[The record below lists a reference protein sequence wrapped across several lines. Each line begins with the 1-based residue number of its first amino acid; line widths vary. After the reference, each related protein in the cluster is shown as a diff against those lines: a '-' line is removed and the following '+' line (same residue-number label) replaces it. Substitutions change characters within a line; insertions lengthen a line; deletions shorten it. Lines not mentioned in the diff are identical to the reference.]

1 MTEITTQ
8 TPLVLLADDEPLLLE
23 ALEDELLNVWPEVN
37 VVSRN
42 QSGTQA
48 ITELQS
54 QKIDI
59 AFLDIQMPGA
69 NGLEVVQTI
78 IEDWPEENEPSYYP
92 LPLFVFVTAF
102 TQHAIEA
109 FELAAVDYIVKPITT
124 NRMAD
129 TVERLKHQMK
139 SRFLANAPEEINQ
152 RIVKL
157 LTDENVKQEEMLQT
171 IRATVGDQVYL
182 IPVKDVILF
191 EASDKYIEVHTAE
204 KSVVIRESLRGL
216 LPQLDPSLFTQ
227 IHRKSIVNLDNVV
240 AATKDADG
248 KIRLELK
255 DSNLRPIVS
264 RLYRHLFQ
272 GR

>member
-1 MTEITTQ
+1 MTDISSLS
-8 TPLVLLADDEPLLLE
+8 PSVLLADDEPLLLE
-23 ALEDELLNVWPEVN
+23 ALEDELKSLWPEVI

-48 ITELQS
+48 IREIQS
-54 QKIDI
+54 RKIDI

-78 IEDWPEENEPSYYP
+78 IEDWPEETASNYYP

-102 TQHAIEA
+102 TEHAIEA
-109 FELAAVDYIVKPITT
+109 FELAAVDYVVKPLTAK
-124 NRMAD
+124 RMED
-129 TVERLKHQMK
+129 TVERLKLQMN
-139 SRFLANAPEEINQ
+139 SRALALAPEAINEK
-152 RIVKL
+152 IVKL
-157 LTDENVKQEEMLQT
+157 LTNSSEEPEEKLQT

-204 KSVVIRESLRGL
+204 KSVVIRESLRSL
-216 LPQLDPSLFTQ
+216 LPQLDDSIFTQ
-227 IHRKSIVNLDNVV
+227 IHRKSIVNLKCVE
-240 AATKDADG
+240 AASKDPDG
-248 KIRLELK
+248 KVRLELK
-255 DSNLRPIVS
+255 NINLRPIVS